1 MGCNQR
7 ILTNKTKILRN
18 VQIHIFN
25 TLKKK
30 TLRTSRTY
38 FGEYI
43 AAKSEVNNK

>member
-30 TLRTSRTY
+30 H
-38 FGEYI
+38 
-43 AAKSEVNNK
+43 SERLERILGNI